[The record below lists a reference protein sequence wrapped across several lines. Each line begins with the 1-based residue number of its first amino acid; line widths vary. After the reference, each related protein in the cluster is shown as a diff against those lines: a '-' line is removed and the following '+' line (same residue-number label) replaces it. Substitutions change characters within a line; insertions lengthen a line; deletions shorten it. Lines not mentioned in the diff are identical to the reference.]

1 MVAGL
6 LIATSTATYGQV
18 DVATPAPISGQ
29 PVTVEEI
36 TPADVLA
43 RIGLVRDE
51 LELIRFEMGEPLAQP
66 KEIIV
71 TDAFPREVIFQAF
84 TLFGKSN
91 QLGFEV
97 TEARVSHLQI
107 SLPRDI
113 QPYHVWRIVDGA
125 YRRILAVKRELG
137 ITEQVEEI
145 PQDLSATP
153 SDVLSAVIQVNRQ
166 IDSLLN
172 KRVSAA
178 DVYYQVI
185 LANFYTA
192 DLLEQFPEATSTLE
206 VPALERGK
214 RPSDVYDI
222 LIECFTR
229 LRAIMELSGIEAL
242 NLKILEVSTNMND
255 GIEIRPSEVYDL
267 AVLIISELVYLHAQL
282 KDGVPPIQS
291 FDPGFKVP
299 AETYQQ
305 ASFLHLQL
313 IELER
318 RVQTKSDWISG
329 PATRI

>member
-18 DVATPAPISGQ
+18 DAATPAPISGR
-29 PVTVEEI
+29 PVAVEEI

-137 ITEQVEEI
+137 IT
-145 PQDLSATP
+145 D
-153 SDVLSAVIQVNRQ
+153 
-166 IDSLLN
+166 
-172 KRVSAA
+172 
-178 DVYYQVI
+178 
-185 LANFYTA
+185 
-192 DLLEQFPEATSTLE
+192 
-206 VPALERGK
+206 
-214 RPSDVYDI
+214 
-222 LIECFTR
+222 
-229 LRAIMELSGIEAL
+229 
-242 NLKILEVSTNMND
+242 
-255 GIEIRPSEVYDL
+255 
-267 AVLIISELVYLHAQL
+267 
-282 KDGVPPIQS
+282 
-291 FDPGFKVP
+291 
-299 AETYQQ
+299 
-305 ASFLHLQL
+305 
-313 IELER
+313 
-318 RVQTKSDWISG
+318 
-329 PATRI
+329 